1 MTDSADTLTN
11 FFTYGLTMPAFEG
24 ASQDYRNAQ
33 RAAFTADPDFIAM
46 QEYGIL
52 QGRSR
57 HLARNDPIAHAAEN
71 KFITKMGAVTVKWH
85 TKEGE
90 EHPLMQE
97 LWDEFYADP
106 CIDGKGNGN
115 TLQAT
120 WNHERMQS
128 GEAISR
134 LMVVTKNNSNRVKLK
149 IQSIESEYLDIYYRG
164 FDLPTPDLQYRTRY
178 GITFD
183 EYCKPEIYHFY
194 QDGTFALGVNP
205 NSTDQFKRVQIAAND
220 IIHIFERL
228 RCNQWRGIPIIA
240 PMLSTLYQMSDL
252 EFATVNKQQAAAA
265 ISWIVEQADALS
277 LNPAGSVKTAD
288 KRYVGDTE
296 KKLIF
301 TTTGGAVQYTKPGD
315 KFNLVQSADI
325 GNNLLGLLKH
335 LLQKVAVAY
344 GIPYYMLSGDTDGL
358 SFAAIRGI
366 LIEFRDRLEYIHH
379 FVNIPDGL
387 DKVTKR
393 FKDIAKLSFP
403 VDDAFPVYG
412 FPRYY
417 GVDELKDTQGDILE
431 VQAGFATSEQKR
443 EERNTSFEQVKQ
455 SRIKDKELGIQ
466 GLMDLPTTKAP
477 VSASDKK
484 QADAHNSSN

>member
-1 MTDSADTLTN
+1 MTDTTDSLTS
-11 FFTYGLTMPAFEG
+11 FFTLGLTAPAYEG
-24 ASQDYRNAQ
+24 ASQDYRNSQ
-33 RAAFTADPDFIAM
+33 RVAFTADADFIAM
-46 QEYGIL
+46 AEYALL

-71 KFITKMGAVTVKWH
+71 KFIAKMGAVSVKWQ

-97 LWDEFYADP
+97 LWDEFYDDP
-106 CIDGKGNGN
+106 CVDGKGNGN

-120 WNHERMQS
+120 WNHDRFQS

-134 LMVVTKNNSNRVKLK
+134 MLIVTKNNPNRVKLK
-149 IQSIESEYLDIYYRG
+149 LQNIESEYLDINYRG
-164 FDLPTPDLQYRTRY
+164 FDLTDVDIQYRTRY

-183 EYCKPEIYHFY
+183 ENSKPQIYHFY
-194 QDGTFALGVNP
+194 PDGTFALGANP
-205 NSTDQFKRVQIAAND
+205 NSVDQFRRVPIAAQD
-220 IIHIFERL
+220 ILHIFERL
-228 RCNQWRGIPIIA
+228 RSNQWRGIPVIA
-240 PMLSTLYQMSDL
+240 PMLTTLYQMSDL

-265 ISWIVEQADALS
+265 ISWIVEQADALA

-288 KRYVGDTE
+288 KRYMNDTE

-301 TTTGGAVQYTKPGD
+301 TTTGGAVQYTNPGD
-315 KFNLVQSADI
+315 KFQLVQSADI

-335 LLQKVAVAY
+335 LLQKVAVGY
-344 GIPYYMLSGDTDGL
+344 GIPYYMLSGDTEGL

-366 LIEFRDRLEYIHH
+366 LIEFRDRLEYLHH

-387 DKVTKR
+387 DKLTAR
-393 FKDIAKLSFP
+393 FKAIAKLSFP
-403 VDDAFPVYG
+403 VDEAFPVYG

-431 VQAGFATSEQKR
+431 IQAGLATSDQKR
-443 EERNTSFEQVKQ
+443 EERNTTFEQVRQ
-455 SRIKDKELGIQ
+455 SRVKDQELGIN
-466 GLMDLPTTKAP
+466 GLLDLPTTKAP

-484 QADAHNSSN
+484 QANNNSSSN